1 MYRLYLL
8 LFMLVTSWV
17 QAGEWSGYLAL
28 EGRYFFQEAL
38 DPEQEDAGLSFSVEP
53 EYYHEWQDGRQS
65 VTFKPFLRL
74 DQHDDQR
81 THFDIRELQWTYAGE
96 GWESVIGVSKVYW
109 GVTEAYHLVDIINQ
123 TDLVENP
130 DGEQKLGQPMVK
142 FSLERA
148 WGTLDMFILPGFRE
162 RTYPGEQGRIR
173 THPRVDTDQA
183 EYESGAGN
191 KRTDLALRW
200 SHYFGDWDVG
210 LAHFHGTGREPL
222 LYPGLD
228 HNEVVLTPF
237 YELIDQTSI
246 DVQATKGE
254 WLWKFEGLYRQG
266 MLEDYFAA
274 TGGFEYTRVG
284 VFQSDGDL
292 GMLAEVM
299 WDEREAQASTPFN
312 NDIFLGL
319 RWTANDEQSTELL
332 TGVIYDW
339 KTESKLFNLEASRR
353 LGQNYK
359 LSIQA
364 RGWIDISAEDVL
376 LPLNHDDYLQVEL
389 ARYF

>member
-1 MYRLYLL
+1 MRAFKLL
-8 LFMLVTSWV
+8 ITFMAAASV
-17 QAGEWSGYLAL
+17 QAGEGSGYVAL

-38 DPEQEDAGLSFSVEP
+38 DPRQEDTAFSVSAEP
-53 EYYHEWQDGRQS
+53 EDYHEWSDGRQS
-65 VTFKPFLRL
+65 ITFKPFGRV

-81 THFDIRELQWTYAGE
+81 THFDLRELQWTYAGA
-96 GWESVIGVSKVYW
+96 GWETIVGVSKVYW

-142 FSLERA
+142 YSMEKP
-148 WGTLDMFILPGFRE
+148 WGVLDLFVLPGFRE
-162 RTYPGEQGRIR
+162 RTYPGESGRIR
-173 THPRVDTDQA
+173 THPRVDVDQA
-183 EYESGAGN
+183 EYESGAGK

-200 SHYFGDWDVG
+200 SHYLGDWDVG
-210 LAHFHGTGREPL
+210 LAHFHGTGREPI
-222 LYPGLD
+222 LYLGLD
-228 HNEVVLTPF
+228 GNEPVLTPF
-237 YELIDQTSI
+237 YEQIDQTSV

-254 WLWKFEGLYRQG
+254 WLWKFEGLYRSG
-266 MLEDYFAA
+266 MLEEFFAA

-284 VFQSDGDL
+284 ILQTDNDL

-299 WDEREAQASTPFN
+299 WDERGDDASTPFN
-312 NDIFLGL
+312 NDLFLGL

-332 TGVIYDW
+332 TGVIFDW

-353 LGQNYK
+353 LGQDYK
-359 LSIQA
+359 LTVQA
-364 RGWIDISAEDVL
+364 RGWIDISADDVL